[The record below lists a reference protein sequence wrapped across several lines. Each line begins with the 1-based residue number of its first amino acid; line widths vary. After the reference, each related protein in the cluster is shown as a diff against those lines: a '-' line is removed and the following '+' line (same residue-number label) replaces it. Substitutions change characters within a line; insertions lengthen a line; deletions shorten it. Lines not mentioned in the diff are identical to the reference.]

1 MLWREF
7 PDFMIT
13 LGKVALVSMMDSS
26 AMSRKENAKR
36 KLIKRWCPL
45 PPGIEPGSR
54 AKSLKG
60 DKLTY

>member
-1 MLWREF
+1 MV
-7 PDFMIT
+7 
-13 LGKVALVSMMDSS
+13 GKVALVSMMEIA

-36 KLIKRWCPL
+36 KLTKRWCPL

-60 DKLTY
+60 NKLTY